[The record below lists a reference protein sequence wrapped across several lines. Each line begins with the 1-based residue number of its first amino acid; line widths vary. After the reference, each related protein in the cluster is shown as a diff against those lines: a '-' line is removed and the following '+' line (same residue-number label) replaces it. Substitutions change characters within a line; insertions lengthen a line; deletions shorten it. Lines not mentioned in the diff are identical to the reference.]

1 LFVGNSQI
9 QPVFYEEV
17 KLNVNPDFGDFIL
30 FENGDLLYYEQPYRS
45 EKIEFVLFNQKGEF
59 ISNGT
64 IEAEEKGTKVYSPN
78 FIGNQLFM
86 LVDVRDKDAGLF
98 KKVLRSVDLLNYT
111 MGDSRDLVSI
121 PMKLLEAN
129 ESVMPQVDYF
139 PSIQCSFFSDSVVV
153 ILNDYVNQKYEV
165 KIFNSKIE
173 ETRSE
178 NLDMKTLGF
187 DYSRIRSVKE
197 DSEGELVYTV
207 DVYNWK
213 EETINKAG
221 EEIDKQTAYVFG
233 NVESTDDLIPK
244 VNVES
249 LKDVPEELFA
259 YDLKDDFAVGG
270 YFTYDEAAVQECF
283 HSFNLFKYEG
293 EIVNDN
299 IHCFDYEYL
308 WGFAVE
314 PLKSMNSKS
323 ISKGNGPKKLN
334 MYLSNAVLNEDESVT
349 FFLDQNYQMQN
360 TNDREIY
367 SDLRY
372 WFGNVLALN
381 YSKEGKLNWKHVIPK
396 SQAAA
401 GRSGMLGIKY
411 FSTGEGQTILL
422 YNNLDQDNKMT
433 ELHMVSINSEGEVE
447 ELMNYVFGKKQ
458 EEIIASKFKM
468 KGNSLFIKM
477 KDGKSYKIMKIA
489 L

>member
-165 KIFNSKIE
+165 KI
-173 ETRSE
+173 
-178 NLDMKTLGF
+178 
-187 DYSRIRSVKE
+187 
-197 DSEGELVYTV
+197 
-207 DVYNWK
+207 
-213 EETINKAG
+213 
-221 EEIDKQTAYVFG
+221 
-233 NVESTDDLIPK
+233 
-244 VNVES
+244 
-249 LKDVPEELFA
+249 
-259 YDLKDDFAVGG
+259 
-270 YFTYDEAAVQECF
+270 
-283 HSFNLFKYEG
+283 
-293 EIVNDN
+293 
-299 IHCFDYEYL
+299 
-308 WGFAVE
+308 
-314 PLKSMNSKS
+314 
-323 ISKGNGPKKLN
+323 
-334 MYLSNAVLNEDESVT
+334 
-349 FFLDQNYQMQN
+349 
-360 TNDREIY
+360 
-367 SDLRY
+367 
-372 WFGNVLALN
+372 
-381 YSKEGKLNWKHVIPK
+381 
-396 SQAAA
+396 
-401 GRSGMLGIKY
+401 
-411 FSTGEGQTILL
+411 
-422 YNNLDQDNKMT
+422 
-433 ELHMVSINSEGEVE
+433 
-447 ELMNYVFGKKQ
+447 
-458 EEIIASKFKM
+458 
-468 KGNSLFIKM
+468 
-477 KDGKSYKIMKIA
+477 
-489 L
+489 